1 MQTSLLIEANSLAA
15 RRWAKQFHCCNIIRA
30 ASVATSSPPSHSQLQ
45 GRCYSIYRDC
55 INFHLKTS
63 NKKGITATSPI
74 LVTRNDKARNCRPI
88 GFLSSASSSFSTSSS
103 SPTSNDDHH
112 GIHLSPTQTTLALS
126 VHFKHPALG
135 MKDFEILSRASAFLI
150 NVDPLS
156 PENNRRVDTT
166 VRNTQDRGNDVK
178 DDPNNNSPSTIVP
191 PNSNMNTNTNYPH
204 LTQNQNLRQKL
215 LHRQNYAYE
224 PAGGPR
230 RFPHQLNWLEF
241 CPDAFRPKVHVVA
254 SSHVLSPWLWPKYY
268 GQDWLRVL
276 KDGGEGGAGGEGFVR
291 YSLEVWGDAASGGGK
306 DGNDGGGWIGHDG
319 KLEGVYKPLAKF
331 ALNPYP
337 IHHPQGMDVAVI
349 HLKQEDTALKHLTS
363 LGIHPLNLPTMHEF
377 RSSTIPVF
385 HPDERVLFQGYEV
398 DEANMAD
405 EQELPSSAKSTT
417 NQQKQHQNR
426 SSSEEDERT
435 FHPYSS
441 LGNISMASPDRF
453 LAKTKGGPLP
463 EGLCG
468 GPVIQLTH
476 PKTGDDIPL
485 TNTNTNTK
493 TANIAT
499 VVIVIITIIVIVTT
513 PSSRNCNSIAI
524 PPPISFFHSPARRG
538 HSRIAT
544 TMTMTMTTAMAAAA
558 PTTTTFLSSQ
568 SILLLIGKIPS
579 RIVIRREIHYC
590 LHAIHTAFLFLRTRH
605 CVRRPRSRHHS
616 PPPRSK
622 RGPTAPPPRSESSPS
637 SPPES
642 SASEP
647 CTPFERCGK
656 WTRIGR
662 STTSGSRS
670 IAASRGWIWRGKK
683 KRWTRRMPV
692 NGEMFLRKIGIWRR
706 ISDRGRWPSIWGARG
721 SNSLIG
727 RRVEREA
734 TLAAATR
741 RGRLRRWAWTGRGLV
756 PLPI

>member
-1 MQTSLLIEANSLAA
+1 
-15 RRWAKQFHCCNIIRA
+15 
-30 ASVATSSPPSHSQLQ
+30 
-45 GRCYSIYRDC
+45 
-55 INFHLKTS
+55 
-63 NKKGITATSPI
+63 
-74 LVTRNDKARNCRPI
+74 
-88 GFLSSASSSFSTSSS
+88 
-103 SPTSNDDHH
+103 
-112 GIHLSPTQTTLALS
+112 
-126 VHFKHPALG
+126 
-135 MKDFEILSRASAFLI
+135 LI

-485 TNTNTNTK
+485 TNTNTNTNTTEK
-493 TANIAT
+493 KHKIIKPLNLRGVVEGIVPINHEDSRLAGLASFLPSYRIREFVDFAERVMLQQIVPEELFERVVALKKQESVKNTVYRGGVGNELREEGNYDVDASDDGKGRLSREQVEEDDDGASPKHPFAEGFGESEHTPELDREYQEILASLSQNHSPEEVDAILAT
-499 VVIVIITIIVIVTT
+499 VEAERKEVIEIMEREGGDLDDVI
-513 PSSRNCNSIAI
+513 
-524 PPPISFFHSPARRG
+524 ARVRKQTYE
-538 HSRIAT
+538 RKYK
-544 TMTMTMTTAMAAAA
+544 
-558 PTTTTFLSSQ
+558 
-568 SILLLIGKIPS
+568 ILEVLQK
-579 RIVIRREIHYC
+579 EIEQ
-590 LHAIHTAFLFLRTRH
+590 
-605 CVRRPRSRHHS
+605 
-616 PPPRSK
+616 
-622 RGPTAPPPRSESSPS
+622 G
-637 SPPES
+637 
-642 SASEP
+642 
-647 CTPFERCGK
+647 
-656 WTRIGR
+656 
-662 STTSGSRS
+662 
-670 IAASRGWIWRGKK
+670 
-683 KRWTRRMPV
+683 M
-692 NGEMFLRKIGIWRR
+692 
-706 ISDRGRWPSIWGARG
+706 WGQRG
-721 SNSLIG
+721 SVQEGEIVSSKDHDSKK
-727 RRVEREA
+727 
-734 TLAAATR
+734 
-741 RGRLRRWAWTGRGLV
+741 
-756 PLPI
+756 